1 MQKLA
6 TIAVLIAAA
15 GVLCGFNGTN
25 FTYDL
30 NAYRGEPVGDA
41 VARLGPPIRKGHL
54 AGRRFYSGRKIY
66 YWYTAYQGR
75 EFVCKIWGT
84 AERGVIT
91 NWGYRDCAF

>member
-1 MQKLA
+1 LQKLA
-6 TIAVLIAAA
+6 TIAVLVAVA

-41 VARLGPPIRKGHL
+41 IARLGRPVRRGHID
-54 AGRRFYSGRKIY
+54 GRRIY
-66 YWYTAYQGR
+66 YWYTTSQGR
-75 EFVCKIWGT
+75 DVACKIWGT
-84 AERGVIT
+84 ARGGVIT

>member
-6 TIAVLIAAA
+6 MIAVLVAVA

-41 VARLGPPIRKGHL
+41 IEEAAVGPFGESPPEH
-54 AGRRFYSGRKIY
+54 SGEEAWVRSALQIKASIHSHPKR
-66 YWYTAYQGR
+66 ADER
-75 EFVCKIWGT
+75 EDYIP
-84 AERGVIT
+84 
-91 NWGYRDCAF
+91 